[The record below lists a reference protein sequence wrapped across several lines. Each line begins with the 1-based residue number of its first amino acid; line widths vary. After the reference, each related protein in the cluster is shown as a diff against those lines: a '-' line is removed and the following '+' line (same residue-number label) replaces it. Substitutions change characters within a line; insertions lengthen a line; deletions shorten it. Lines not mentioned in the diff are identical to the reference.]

1 MSNSKNVLLV
11 EGVLI
16 SALAGANKS
25 FSLIALCMVLILA
38 ISVLKTKFWVML
50 VTAIFTTI
58 WGYIG
63 FIVGDHFHSLSIEL
77 VLATICLSL
86 ATGFNM
92 VFLNSNDFIAL
103 EKIKGKSRD
112 C

>member
-1 MSNSKNVLLV
+1 MSNNKNFLLM
-11 EGVLI
+11 EGILI
-16 SALAGANKS
+16 SALAGAYKS
-25 FSLIALCMVLILA
+25 FSLIALCMALILG
-38 ISVLKTKFWVML
+38 ITILKTKFWIIVS
-50 VTAIFTTI
+50 TAIFTTI
-58 WGYIG
+58 WGLIG
-63 FIVGDHFHSLSIEL
+63 FIVGNYFHSLSIEL

-92 VFLNSNDFIAL
+92 VYLNSNEFNTF

>member
-16 SALAGANKS
+16 SALAGAYRS
-25 FSLIALCMVLILA
+25 FSLIALCVALILG

-50 VTAIFTTI
+50 FTAIFTTS
-58 WGYIG
+58 WGLIG
-63 FIVGDHFHSLSIEL
+63 FIFGNYFHSLSIEL
-77 VLATICLSL
+77 VLATLCLSL
-86 ATGFNM
+86 ATAFNM
-92 VFLNSNDFIAL
+92 VYLCSNEYLTF